1 MTDLPRDPHWSEF
14 DPEEKPVPL
23 DAARWVAAD
32 DAELIVNVERQ
43 ELIRQDT
50 EPTTE
55 TLVMLAGRQ
64 VGDADRSG
72 PRLNLTVAVALL
84 IAGCI
89 AMFLLGW
96 RQGESHRQAVEGA
109 MGPHSISGYSRND
122 DVIQNTVRPSLMAF
136 SGGSD
141 LATEEGETK

>member
-23 DAARWVAAD
+23 DPARWVAAD

-43 ELIRQDT
+43 ELIREDT
-50 EPTTE
+50 EPTAE
-55 TLVMLAGRQ
+55 TLVMLAGRH
-64 VGDADRSG
+64 GDAHHSR
-72 PRLNLTVAVALL
+72 PRLNLTVAVALF

-109 MGPHSISGYSRND
+109 IGRHPISVHSGND
-122 DVIQNTVRPSLMAF
+122 DVIQNTVLRSRTAF

-141 LATEEGETK
+141 LATEEGEAK

>member
-1 MTDLPRDPHWSEF
+1 MTDLPRDPHWSDF

-23 DAARWVAAD
+23 DPARWVAAD

-50 EPTTE
+50 EPTAE
-55 TLVMLAGRQ
+55 TLVMLAERHGGEASR
-64 VGDADRSG
+64 

-109 MGPHSISGYSRND
+109 MGPQSISVHSGND

-136 SGGSD
+136 SEGSD
-141 LATEEGETK
+141 LAAEEGETK

>member
-23 DAARWVAAD
+23 DPARWVAAD

-50 EPTTE
+50 EPTAE
-55 TLVMLAGRQ
+55 TLVMLAGRH
-64 VGDADRSG
+64 GCEADPSG

-96 RQGESHRQAVEGA
+96 RQGEAHRQAVGGA
-109 MGPHSISGYSRND
+109 MGLQPISVHSGID

-136 SGGSD
+136 SEGSD
-141 LATEEGETK
+141 LAAEEGETK